1 MLVSRR
7 QIFLTWRRWL
17 YKVALCKVIP
27 NQLRM
32 LPRSRQYCG
41 LPGEK
46 SRQLLS
52 EGGDK
57 KTQFQ
62 ILFFEVTPVVLLFFG
77 GTECPKSRYK
87 AFIISRSSALTGRRP
102 LISIRVC

>member
-41 LPGEK
+41 LLGEK
-46 SRQLLS
+46 SRQILS
-52 EGGDK
+52 EGGDE

-62 ILFFEVTPVVLLFFG
+62 ILFFELWRHG

-87 AFIISRSSALTGRRP
+87 AFIISRSSALTGRQL
-102 LISIRVC
+102 LISIRVY